1 MCIVYINCNL
11 FLKFRRLSYKIQNF
25 KSTRKG
31 IYDDLNRGHGIFVI
45 LPYVVFNMH
54 GSHGNFE
61 THPKPGVQFG
71 GLVVVE
77 FVIQKMAN
85 PILKIQ
91 ILEVSLHVQYELQK
105 R

>member
-1 MCIVYINCNL
+1 
-11 FLKFRRLSYKIQNF
+11 
-25 KSTRKG
+25 
-31 IYDDLNRGHGIFVI
+31 
-45 LPYVVFNMH
+45 MH

-77 FVIQKMAN
+77 FVIQKMPN

-91 ILEVSLHVQYELQK
+91 ILEVSLHVQYQLQK
-105 R
+105 KSFLRKNGVTHSLLTCFHEKSKVRFPNL